1 MHNRKQPMR
10 LQVLDSIASVPREA
24 WDALLDEAATPFV
37 RWDFLEALEATKCA
51 SPRSGWVPRHLA
63 AYRDGLL
70 VAAAPAYVR
79 TGSDGDFSRDWGWAS
94 AASRAG
100 LAFYPK
106 LAVTVP
112 FTPCTGRRILVARGE
127 DRERSVAAI
136 AGLARDLCRRE
147 QLGSLQVLFPLA
159 GEADELERAGLALRI
174 DHQFHWQNDG
184 YRTFDE
190 FLARFRSKD
199 RNAIKREMR
208 APAEQGIEIRTVRG
222 EELRARSAE
231 VAREAHALHRATI
244 DKLMWGR
251 GWLNQ
256 AFYERVF
263 SRLPEHVE
271 MVEARKDGRLVA
283 GAFNVVS
290 TDRLFGRYW
299 GSFED
304 HPFLHFNVC
313 LYHSIR
319 DCIARG
325 LRAFEGGAGG
335 EHKLSRGF
343 LPAETF
349 SAHAF
354 SDPRL
359 DRAMREALGTELDER
374 RAALAQWL
382 SESPILKPAAEAR

>member
-1 MHNRKQPMR
+1 MR

-37 RWDFLEALEATKCA
+37 RWDFLEALEATRCA
-51 SPRSGWVPRHLA
+51 SARSGWVPRHLA
-63 AYRDGLL
+63 AFRDGQL
-70 VAAAPAYVR
+70 VAAAPAYLR
-79 TGSDGDFSRDWGWAS
+79 SGSDGDFSRDWGWAS

-100 LAFYPK
+100 LAYYPK
-106 LAVTVP
+106 LSVTVP

-127 DRERSVAAI
+127 DRARTVPAI
-136 AGLARDLCRRE
+136 VGLARDLCRRE
-147 QLGSLQVLFPLA
+147 RLGSLQVLFPLA
-159 GEADELERAGLALRI
+159 DEAEELESTGLALRV
-174 DHQFHWQNDG
+174 DHQFHWRNEG

-190 FLARFRSKD
+190 FLSRFRSKD

-208 APAEQGIEIRTVRG
+208 APAEQGIEIRTIRG
-222 EELRARSAE
+222 EELRARSAGL
-231 VAREAHALHRATI
+231 AREAHALHRATI

-263 SRLPEHVE
+263 SRLSEHVE
-271 MVEARKDGRLVA
+271 MVEARKEGRLVA
-283 GAFNVVS
+283 GAFNVAS
-290 TDRLFGRYW
+290 KDRLFGRYW
-299 GSFED
+299 GAFEE

-313 LYHSIR
+313 LYHSVR

-325 LRAFEGGAGG
+325 LVAFEGGAGG

-354 SDPRL
+354 SDARL
-359 DRAMREALGTELDER
+359 DRAVREALRAELDER
-374 RAALAQWL
+374 RSALAHWL
-382 SESPILKPAAEAR
+382 PQSPILKPPAGGRAR

>member
-10 LQVLDSIASVPREA
+10 LQVLDSIASVTREA

-51 SPRSGWVPRHLA
+51 APRSGWVPRHLV
-63 AYRDGLL
+63 AYRDGQL

-79 TGSDGDFSRDWGWAS
+79 TGSDGDFARDWGWAS

-100 LAFYPK
+100 LAYYPK
-106 LAVTVP
+106 LAITVP
-112 FTPCTGRRILVARGE
+112 FTPCSGRRILVARGE

-147 QLGSLQVLFPLA
+147 HLGSLQVLFPLA
-159 GEADELERAGLALRI
+159 EEADELERAGLALRI

-231 VAREAHALHRATI
+231 VAREAHALHRSTI

-251 GWLNQ
+251 GWLNE
-256 AFYERVF
+256 AFYERIF
-263 SRLPEHVE
+263 SRLHEHVE

-299 GSFED
+299 GAFEEY
-304 HPFLHFNVC
+304 PFLHFNVC
-313 LYHSIR
+313 LYHSVQ

-359 DRAMREALGTELDER
+359 DRAMREALSAELDER
-374 RAALAQWL
+374 RSALARWL
-382 SESPILKPAAEAR
+382 AESPILKPQAEAR

>member
-1 MHNRKQPMR
+1 MR

-63 AYRDGLL
+63 AYRDGQL

-79 TGSDGDFSRDWGWAS
+79 TGSDGDFARDWGWAS

-100 LAFYPK
+100 LAYYPK

-112 FTPCTGRRILVARGE
+112 FTPCSGRRILVARGE

-147 QLGSLQVLFPLA
+147 HLGSLQVLFPLA
-159 GEADELERAGLALRI
+159 EEADELERAGLALRI

-231 VAREAHALHRATI
+231 VAREAYALHRSTI

-256 AFYERVF
+256 AFYERIF
-263 SRLPEHVE
+263 SRLHEHVE
-271 MVEARKDGRLVA
+271 MVEARKDKRLVA

-299 GSFED
+299 GAFEE

-313 LYHSIR
+313 LYHSVQ

-359 DRAMREALGTELDER
+359 DRAMREALSAELDER
-374 RAALAQWL
+374 RSALARWL
-382 SESPILKPAAEAR
+382 AESPILKPQAEAR

>member
-1 MHNRKQPMR
+1 MR

-63 AYRDGLL
+63 AYRDGQL

-100 LAFYPK
+100 LSYYPK

-299 GSFED
+299 GAFEE

-374 RAALAQWL
+374 RTALAQWL

>member
-1 MHNRKQPMR
+1 MHNRKFMR

-37 RWDFLEALEATKCA
+37 RWDFLEALESTKCA
-51 SPRSGWVPRHLA
+51 SPRSDWVPRHLA
-63 AYRDGLL
+63 AYRDGQL

-79 TGSDGDFSRDWGWAS
+79 SGSDGDFSRDWGWAS

-100 LAFYPK
+100 LAYYPK
-106 LAVTVP
+106 LSLTVP
-112 FTPCTGRRILVARGE
+112 FTPCTGRRILVAPGE

-147 QLGSLQVLFPLA
+147 RLGSLQVLFPLA
-159 GEADELERAGLALRI
+159 EEADELARAGLALRI
-174 DHQFHWQNDG
+174 DHQFHWQNEG
-184 YRTFDE
+184 YGSFDD
-190 FLARFRSKD
+190 FLGRFRSKD

-222 EELRARSAE
+222 EELRVRSVE
-231 VAREAHALHRATI
+231 LAREAHALHRSTI

-271 MVEARKDGRLVA
+271 LVEARKEGRLVA
-283 GAFNVVS
+283 GAFNVAS

-299 GSFED
+299 GAFEE

-313 LYHSIR
+313 LYHSVR
-319 DCIARG
+319 DCIERG

-359 DRAMREALGTELDER
+359 DRAMREALRAEFDER
-374 RAALAQWL
+374 RSALARWL
-382 SESPILKPAAEAR
+382 SESPILKPPAEAR

>member
-1 MHNRKQPMR
+1 MQLK
-10 LQVLDSIASVPREA
+10 VLDSIASIPREA
-24 WDALLDEAATPFV
+24 WDALLDEEATPFV
-37 RWDFLEALEATKCA
+37 RWDFLEALETTRCATA
-51 SPRSGWVPRHLA
+51 RSGWVPRHLA
-63 AYRDGLL
+63 MYRDGQL
-70 VAAAPAYVR
+70 VAAAPAYAR
-79 TGSDGDFSRDWGWAS
+79 GGSDGDFSRDWGWAS

-106 LAVTVP
+106 LCITVP

-127 DRERSVAAI
+127 DRERSVRAI
-136 AGLARDLCRRE
+136 VGLARDLCRKER
-147 QLGSLQVLFPLA
+147 LGSLQVLFPLA
-159 GEADELERAGLALRI
+159 AEAEELERAGLVMRV
-174 DHQFHWQNDG
+174 DHQFHWRNEG

-222 EELRARSAE
+222 DEVKRRGAEL
-231 VAREAHALHRATI
+231 AREAYALHRSTI

-263 SRLPEHVE
+263 SRMPEHVE
-271 MVEARKDGRLVA
+271 VVEARKDGKVVA
-283 GAFNVVS
+283 GAFNVAS
-290 TDRLFGRYW
+290 RDRLFGRYW
-299 GSFED
+299 GAFEE

-319 DCIARG
+319 DCIERG

-349 SAHAF
+349 SGHAF
-354 SDPRL
+354 TDPRL
-359 DRAMREALGTELDER
+359 DRAMREALQAETDER
-374 RAALAQWL
+374 RSALARWL
-382 SESPILKPAAEAR
+382 SESPILKPAAEAG

>member
-1 MHNRKQPMR
+1 MHLK
-10 LQVLDSIASVPREA
+10 VLDSILSLPREA
-24 WDALLDEAATPFV
+24 WDALLDEEATPFV
-37 RWDFLEALEATKCA
+37 RWDFLEALETTRCATA
-51 SPRSGWVPRHLA
+51 RSGWAPRHLA
-63 AYRDGLL
+63 MYRDDQL

-79 TGSDGDFSRDWGWAS
+79 GGSDGDFSRDWGWAS

-106 LAVTVP
+106 LCITVP

-127 DRERSVAAI
+127 DRERSVRAI
-136 AGLARDLCRRE
+136 LGLARDLCRKER
-147 QLGSLQVLFPLA
+147 LGSLQVLFPLA
-159 GEADELERAGLALRI
+159 TEAEELERAGLVMRV
-174 DHQFHWQNDG
+174 DHQFHWRNEG

-222 EELRARSAE
+222 DEVKRRGAELP
-231 VAREAHALHRATI
+231 REAYALHRSTI

-263 SRLPEHVE
+263 SRMPEHVE
-271 MVEARKDGRLVA
+271 VVEARKDGDVVA
-283 GAFNVVS
+283 GAFNVAS
-290 TDRLFGRYW
+290 RDRLFGRYW
-299 GSFED
+299 GAFEE

-313 LYHSIR
+313 LYHSVR
-319 DCIARG
+319 DCIERG

-349 SAHAF
+349 SGHAF
-354 SDPRL
+354 TDPRL
-359 DRAMREALGTELDER
+359 DRAMREALQAETDER
-374 RAALAQWL
+374 RSALARWL
-382 SESPILKPAAEAR
+382 SESPILKPAAEAG

>member
-1 MHNRKQPMR
+1 MTR
-10 LQVLDSIASVPREA
+10 LTVLDSIASIPREA
-24 WDALLDEAATPFV
+24 WDALLDEEATPFV
-37 RWDFLEALEATKCA
+37 RWDFLEALEATRCA
-51 SPRSGWVPRHLA
+51 SSRAGWAPRHLA
-63 AYRDGLL
+63 LYRDGQL
-70 VAAAPAYVR
+70 VAAAPAYAR
-79 TGSDGDFSRDWGWAS
+79 SGSDGDFSRDWGWAS

-106 LAVTVP
+106 LCITVP

-127 DRERSVAAI
+127 DRDCSVRAI
-136 AGLARDLCRRE
+136 VGLARDLCRKER
-147 QLGSLQVLFPLA
+147 LGSLQVLFPLA
-159 GEADELERAGLALRI
+159 AEAEELERAGLAMRI
-174 DHQFHWQNDG
+174 DHQFHWRNEG

-208 APAEQGIEIRTVRG
+208 APLEQGIEIQTVRG
-222 EELRARSAE
+222 DELKRRSAE
-231 VAREAHALHRATI
+231 LSREAYALHRSTI

-263 SRLPEHVE
+263 SRMPEHVE
-271 MVEARKDGRLVA
+271 VVEARRDGALVA
-283 GAFNVVS
+283 GAFNVAS
-290 TDRLFGRYW
+290 KDRLFGRYW
-299 GSFED
+299 GAFEE

-313 LYHSIR
+313 LYHSVR

-359 DRAMREALGTELDER
+359 DRAMREALQAETDER
-374 RAALAQWL
+374 RSALARWL
-382 SESPILKPAAEAR
+382 SESPILKPPAEAR

>member
-1 MHNRKQPMR
+1 MR
-10 LQVLDSIASVPREA
+10 LQVLDSISSVPRQA
-24 WDALLDEAATPFV
+24 WDGLLDEAATPFV
-37 RWDFLEALEATKCA
+37 RWDFLEALEATRCA
-51 SPRSGWVPRHLA
+51 SLRTGWFPRHLA
-63 AYRDGLL
+63 AFRDGQL
-70 VAAAPAYVR
+70 VAAAPAYAKS
-79 TGSDGDFSRDWGWAS
+79 GSDGDFSRDWGWAS

-100 LAFYPK
+100 LAYYPK
-106 LAVTVP
+106 LSITVP
-112 FTPCTGRRILVARGE
+112 FTPCSGRRILVAPGE
-127 DRERSVAAI
+127 DRDRSVAAI
-136 AGLARDLCRRE
+136 LGLARDLCRRE
-147 QLGSLQVLFPLA
+147 RLGSLQVLFPLRD
-159 GEADELERAGLALRI
+159 EAEELERAGLALRV

-184 YRTFDE
+184 YRTFEE

-222 EELRARSAE
+222 EELEARATGL
-231 VAREAHALHRATI
+231 AREAYALHRSTI

-271 MVEARKDGRLVA
+271 MVEARKEGRLVA
-283 GAFNVVS
+283 GAFNVAS
-290 TDRLFGRYW
+290 RDRLFGRYW
-299 GSFED
+299 GAFEE

-313 LYHSIR
+313 LYHSVR
-319 DCIARG
+319 DCIDRG
-325 LRAFEGGAGG
+325 LVAFEGGAGG

-354 SDPRL
+354 SDARL
-359 DRAMREALGTELDER
+359 DRAMREALRAELDER
-374 RAALAQWL
+374 RSALAHWL
-382 SESPILKPAAEAR
+382 AQSPILKPQAEARAR

>member
-1 MHNRKQPMR
+1 MR

-37 RWDFLEALEATKCA
+37 RWDFLEALEATRCA

-63 AYRDGLL
+63 LYRDGQL

-100 LAFYPK
+100 LAYYPK
-106 LAVTVP
+106 LSVTVP
-112 FTPCTGRRILVARGE
+112 FTPCTGRRVLVARGE
-127 DRERSVAAI
+127 DRERSVEAI

-147 QLGSLQVLFPLA
+147 RLASLQVLFPLA
-159 GEADELERAGLALRI
+159 EEAEELERAGLALRI
-174 DHQFHWQNDG
+174 DHQFHWRNEG
-184 YRTFDE
+184 YRSFDE

-222 EELRARSAE
+222 EELRARSAQL
-231 VAREAHALHRATI
+231 AREAHSLHRATI

-263 SRLPEHVE
+263 SRLHEHVE

-283 GAFNVVS
+283 GAFNVAS
-290 TDRLFGRYW
+290 RDRLFGRYW
-299 GSFED
+299 GAFEE
-304 HPFLHFNVC
+304 HRFLHFNVC
-313 LYHSIR
+313 LYHSVR
-319 DCIARG
+319 ECIARG

-349 SAHAF
+349 SAHSF

-359 DRAMREALGTELDER
+359 DRAMREALRAETEER
-374 RAALAQWL
+374 RSALARWL
-382 SESPILKPAAEAR
+382 SESPILKPQAEAR

>member
-1 MHNRKQPMR
+1 MR

-37 RWDFLEALEATKCA
+37 RWDFLEALEATRCA
-51 SPRSGWVPRHLA
+51 SARSGWVPRHLA
-63 AYRDGLL
+63 AFRDGQL
-70 VAAAPAYVR
+70 VAAAPAYLR
-79 TGSDGDFSRDWGWAS
+79 SGSDGDFSRDWGWAS

-100 LAFYPK
+100 LAYYPK
-106 LAVTVP
+106 LSVTVP

-127 DRERSVAAI
+127 DRARTVPAI
-136 AGLARDLCRRE
+136 VGLARDLCRRE
-147 QLGSLQVLFPLA
+147 RLGSLQVLFPLA
-159 GEADELERAGLALRI
+159 DEAEELESAGLALRV
-174 DHQFHWQNDG
+174 DHQFHWRNEG

-190 FLARFRSKD
+190 FLSRFRSKD

-208 APAEQGIEIRTVRG
+208 APAEQGIEIRTIRG
-222 EELRARSAE
+222 EELRARSAAL
-231 VAREAHALHRATI
+231 AREAHALHRATI

-256 AFYERVF
+256 DFYERVF
-263 SRLPEHVE
+263 SRLSEHVE
-271 MVEARKDGRLVA
+271 MVEARKEGRLVA
-283 GAFNVVS
+283 GAFNVAS
-290 TDRLFGRYW
+290 KDRLFGRYW
-299 GSFED
+299 GAFEE

-313 LYHSIR
+313 LYHSVR

-325 LRAFEGGAGG
+325 LVAFEGGAGG

-354 SDPRL
+354 SDARL
-359 DRAMREALGTELDER
+359 DRAMREALRVELDER
-374 RAALAQWL
+374 RSALARWL
-382 SESPILKPAAEAR
+382 AQSPILKPQAEARAR

>member
-1 MHNRKQPMR
+1 MR

-37 RWDFLEALEATKCA
+37 RWDFLEALESTRCA
-51 SPRSGWVPRHLA
+51 SPRSDWVPRHLA
-63 AYRDGLL
+63 AWRDGQL
-70 VAAAPAYVR
+70 VACAPAYVR
-79 TGSDGDFSRDWGWAS
+79 RGSDGDFSRDWGWAS

-100 LAFYPK
+100 LAYYPK
-106 LAVTVP
+106 LSMTVP
-112 FTPCTGRRILVARGE
+112 FTPCTGRRILVAPGE
-127 DRERSVAAI
+127 NRERSVAAI
-136 AGLARDLCRRE
+136 VGLARDLCRRE
-147 QLGSLQVLFPLA
+147 RLGSLQFLFPLA
-159 GEADELERAGLALRI
+159 GEAEELEKAGLALRV
-174 DHQFHWQNDG
+174 DHQFHWQNEG

-222 EELRARSAE
+222 EKLRARSGE
-231 VAREAHALHRATI
+231 LAREAHALHRSTI

-283 GAFNVVS
+283 GAFNVAS
-290 TDRLFGRYW
+290 KDRLFGRYW
-299 GSFED
+299 GAFEE

-319 DCIARG
+319 DCIERG
-325 LRAFEGGAGG
+325 LCAFEGGAGG

-343 LPAETF
+343 LPAEVWST
-349 SAHAF
+349 HAF
-354 SDPRL
+354 SDVRL
-359 DRAMREALGTELDER
+359 DRAMREAFRAELDER
-374 RAALAQWL
+374 REALARWL
-382 SESPILKPAAEAR
+382 AQSPILKPQAEARAR

>member
-1 MHNRKQPMR
+1 MHLK
-10 LQVLDSIASVPREA
+10 VLDSIASIPREA
-24 WDALLDEAATPFV
+24 WDALLDEEATPFV
-37 RWDFLEALEATKCA
+37 RWDFLEALEATRCA
-51 SPRSGWVPRHLA
+51 TARSGWVPRHLA
-63 AYRDGLL
+63 MYRDGQL
-70 VAAAPAYVR
+70 VAAAPAYAR
-79 TGSDGDFSRDWGWAS
+79 GGSDGDFSRDWGWAS

-106 LAVTVP
+106 LCLTVP

-127 DRERSVAAI
+127 DRERSVRAI
-136 AGLARDLCRRE
+136 VGLAQDLCRKER
-147 QLGSLQVLFPLA
+147 LGSLQVLFPLA
-159 GEADELERAGLALRI
+159 AEAEELERAGLVMRV
-174 DHQFHWQNDG
+174 DHQFHWRNEG
-184 YRTFDE
+184 YQTFDE

-222 EELRARSAE
+222 DEVKRRGAELP
-231 VAREAHALHRATI
+231 REAYALHRSTI

-263 SRLPEHVE
+263 SRMPEHVE
-271 MVEARKDGRLVA
+271 VVEARKDGDVIA

-290 TDRLFGRYW
+290 RDRLFGRYW
-299 GSFED
+299 GAFEE

-313 LYHSIR
+313 LYHSVR
-319 DCIARG
+319 DCIERG
-325 LRAFEGGAGG
+325 LLAFEGGAGG

-354 SDPRL
+354 TDPRL
-359 DRAMREALGTELDER
+359 DRAMREALQAETDER
-374 RAALAQWL
+374 RSALARWL
-382 SESPILKPAAEAR
+382 SESPILKPAAEAG